1 MISKRDFFL
10 SVALVVLSG
19 LTGSTYGNAQDVQLR
34 ACKPGEPTIPL
45 GVVQKALT
53 KSLTHPASTASH
65 QDFEA
70 MKTFLSLTPTL
81 TRGEC
86 LYEKGRDSR
95 ISPEDFNLFFKSGI
109 AQAAQESLNFI
120 APLMPHMKKLGM
132 GSRIKCAPLSNRL
145 LQADQ
150 GLLEEGITYA
160 HCCAVEFCGSGQTGV
175 GRGQSSSA
183 SYASR

>member
-1 MISKRDFFL
+1 MTSKRDFFL

-34 ACKPGEPTIPL
+34 ACKPGEATMPL
-45 GVVQKALT
+45 VVVQKVLT
-53 KSLTHPASTASH
+53 KSLTAPASTASH

-70 MKTFLSLTPTL
+70 MKTFLNLTPTL

-95 ISPEDFNLFFKSGI
+95 ISRDDFNLFFKSGI

-120 APLMPHMKKLGM
+120 APLMPHMKRLGI
-132 GSRIKCAPLSNRL
+132 GSRITCAPLSNRL

-175 GRGQSSSA
+175 GGGQSSSA